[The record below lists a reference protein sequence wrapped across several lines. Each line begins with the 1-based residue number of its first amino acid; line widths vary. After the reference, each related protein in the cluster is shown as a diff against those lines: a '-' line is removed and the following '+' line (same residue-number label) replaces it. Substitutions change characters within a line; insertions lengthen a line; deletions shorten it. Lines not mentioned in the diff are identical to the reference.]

1 MRKQPTRAVAFRLV
15 GLLLIVTAAG
25 CGDDS
30 GRMPVRGRVLL
41 DGQELAAGIVS
52 FHPAAGTRSRTT
64 GAAIVDGQFQIG
76 ADQGL
81 EPGAYR
87 ITIQAFETT
96 GRIVHDPQKGDIP
109 ERLPVRLAAEKPL
122 SVRVTAGQANELLL
136 KVRRAGR

>member
-1 MRKQPTRAVAFRLV
+1 MRKQPTRAVAFRLL
-15 GLLLIVTAAG
+15 GLLLIVIAAG

-41 DGQELAAGIVS
+41 DGQELVSGLVS

-64 GAAIVDGQFQIG
+64 GAAIVDGQFQIA

-96 GRIVHDPQKGDIP
+96 GRIVRDPQKGDIP
-109 ERLPVRLAAEKPL
+109 ERLPVRLAVEKPL

>member
-15 GLLLIVTAAG
+15 GLLLLVTAAG

-76 ADQGL
+76 A
-81 EPGAYR
+81 E
-87 ITIQAFETT
+87 
-96 GRIVHDPQKGDIP
+96 GRIRG
-109 ERLPVRLAAEKPL
+109 AA
-122 SVRVTAGQANELLL
+122 G
-136 KVRRAGR
+136 